1 MILQS
6 AFDEAVEK
14 NKESAAKKE
23 ELQKQVD
30 KQIETIEE
38 LREMAGLVDSV
49 ARHDESNANQG
60 EIQSLFGTWR
70 YMLNFQ

>member
-1 MILQS
+1 MLQS
-6 AFDEAVEK
+6 ALDEAVEK

-60 EIQSLFGTWR
+60 EIQSLFGMWR
-70 YMLNFQ
+70 YILNFQ